1 MAKKEALFF
10 CLLISIYLYFF
21 MVTKSYYDEGLKLPT
36 TTTGHQQKQAV
47 ELANTK
53 AGLQQDASVQ
63 RPLGSAMDLSGLDVA
78 EVEPGP
84 GMPET
89 KIHSRQNSEHPLS
102 DPAAILR

>member
-36 TTTGHQQKQAV
+36 TTTTEHQQKQAI

-53 AGLQQDASVQ
+53 AGPQQGPAGEDVGLAAASDSILQGPPPA
-63 RPLGSAMDLSGLDVA
+63 LSKG
-78 EVEPGP
+78 
-84 GMPET
+84 
-89 KIHSRQNSEHPLS
+89 
-102 DPAAILR
+102 